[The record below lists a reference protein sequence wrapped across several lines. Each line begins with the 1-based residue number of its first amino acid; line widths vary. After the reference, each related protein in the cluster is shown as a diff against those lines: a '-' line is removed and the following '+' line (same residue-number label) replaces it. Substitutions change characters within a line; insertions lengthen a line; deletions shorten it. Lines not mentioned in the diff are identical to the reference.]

1 MTEHKYAQVLRWIAD
16 GKRVQG
22 KSIDSS
28 EWVDVKEW
36 GAYKFQLAFQDG
48 EGGYQF
54 RLVPRTVKVGDVEIE
69 APLDSAAHGSTA
81 YFCDDFGAAHEI
93 GVMLGSMHH
102 AALLQSGRLFSSAE
116 AAEAAHAAWVK
127 LMRGDA

>member
-16 GKRVQG
+16 GKKV
-22 KSIDSS
+22 
-28 EWVDVKEW
+28 
-36 GAYKFQLAFQDG
+36 
-48 EGGYQF
+48 QF
-54 RLVPRTVKVGDVEIE
+54 RANTGTFVDECIERTLHRISVGLDGHEYRIAPRTVKVGDVEIE

-93 GVMLGSMHH
+93 VLMLGSMHH